1 MCTLCITIERCK
13 VDDAQF
19 WIASL
24 ILIDVMLVMLS
35 SIEDMPIQIFTSW
48 QESIQNTIT
57 KFLFI
62 LIICNVDVYYHIGS
76 TYQGL

>member
-35 SIEDMPIQIFTSW
+35 SIEDMPIQI
-48 QESIQNTIT
+48 QNTIT